1 MRLTL
6 FTLAAAALLGLAAPA
21 SAQVPAKD
29 ENRPAAN
36 APSTDDN
43 AKIMKMIGDNLVDS
57 DGKKFETSKVLEGR
71 KQVLLYFTASWCP
84 PCRRFTPEL
93 VKFANLNKEA
103 KDFVIIMVGSDNSA
117 KAQDDYMKKAKMPF
131 FAVPYGAEGVKKIKQ
146 AYAGRGIPN
155 LVILD
160 QKGNAVK
167 GSYETNGRY
176 TPGNRDSY
184 IGPNKVL
191 AAFQEMQKKA
201 KATKG

>member
-1 MRLTL
+1 
-6 FTLAAAALLGLAAPA
+6 
-21 SAQVPAKD
+21 
-29 ENRPAAN
+29 
-36 APSTDDN
+36 
-43 AKIMKMIGDNLVDS
+43 
-57 DGKKFETSKVLEGR
+57 
-71 KQVLLYFTASWCP
+71 
-84 PCRRFTPEL
+84 
-93 VKFANLNKEA
+93 
-103 KDFVIIMVGSDNSA
+103 
-117 KAQDDYMKKAKMPF
+117 MPF